1 MIRDNHWVSNLLLF
15 LSGTAVNTLEKSSG
29 IWILKSKFFIYRL
42 VSYFFF
48 LLFPVWAQKSVHL
61 GQGLQ
66 IFVMLLYI
74 LFMVSQWFFLG
85 KEIDHR
91 LKIYFRINSSIDR
104 VVYRTTLGMIFF
116 VIYFNLLSFLPGKW
130 IYNLFWTTWVILG
143 LFYSWPTRGK
153 IIQESVSTN
162 FSEFRYLDRFEKT
175 LFGLIILMFAVSIPE
190 LPSLVNT
197 EALKLF
203 FDPLEKFNTA
213 FWNFLTV
220 NYYPFK
226 KYSTLNKI
234 AWSLHF
240 YTITMGMFLLTFY
253 ALLRY
258 FLSRRLSLLGVFA
271 LISSWSFTKIMANN
285 YGATITTTYSLLWV
299 WSLMW
304 VTKSSTYRSGLFL
317 GLVAYW
323 GVLINQSFIF
333 LLPIQLLFLNFIF
346 LKEKTFWYK
355 RQTLKYSLLGFA
367 LSVLAFFTF
376 DGVFENLQPLG
387 LDIIGQ
393 ISKIINRKAFFSLA
407 IFGLIII
414 ALKRFRVKFRI
425 IESFKINLQKMDEL
439 ILLLLVLTFYV
450 FVFDGYLLHSFSL
463 MWIMAFLSLIP
474 LELLFQTISRLRSSR
489 NMIYVIYILICL
501 LDSHF
506 EGRVKIFLR
515 LLN

>member
-1 MIRDNHWVSNLLLF
+1 
-15 LSGTAVNTLEKSSG
+15 
-29 IWILKSKFFIYRL
+29 
-42 VSYFFF
+42 
-48 LLFPVWAQKSVHL
+48 
-61 GQGLQ
+61 
-66 IFVMLLYI
+66 
-74 LFMVSQWFFLG
+74 
-85 KEIDHR
+85 
-91 LKIYFRINSSIDR
+91 
-104 VVYRTTLGMIFF
+104 MIFF
-116 VIYFNLLSFLPGKW
+116 VLYFNLLSFLPGKW
-130 IYNLFWTTWVILG
+130 IYNSFWTTWVALG

-175 LFGLIILMFAVSIPE
+175 LFGIIIIMFVVSIPQF
-190 LPSLVNT
+190 PSLENV

-203 FDPLEKFNTA
+203 FDPLEKFNNI

-226 KYSTLNKI
+226 KYSALNKI

-240 YTITMGMFLLTFY
+240 YTVSMSMFLLTFY
-253 ALLRY
+253 AFLRY
-258 FLSRRLSLLGVFA
+258 FVSRRLSMLGVFA

-299 WSLMW
+299 WSLLW
-304 VTKSSTYRSGLFL
+304 VTKSSTYRSGLFC
-317 GLVAYW
+317 GLVGFW
-323 GVLINQSFIF
+323 GVVINQSFIF
-333 LLPIQLLFLNFIF
+333 LLPVQILLLYFVF

-355 RQTLKYSLLGFA
+355 RQTIKYSLLGVGLSA
-367 LSVLAFFTF
+367 LTFFTH
-376 DGVFENLQPLG
+376 GGILENLQPLG
-387 LDIIGQ
+387 SDLLGQ
-393 ISKIINRKAFFSLA
+393 ISIILNRKAFYSLS

-414 ALKRFRVKFRI
+414 LLKRLNIKIKI
-425 IESFKINLQKMDEL
+425 IDNFKINLEKLDEL
-439 ILLLLVLTFYV
+439 LFLVISLIVYIFI
-450 FVFDGYLLHSFSL
+450 FDGYLLHSFSL
-463 MWIMAFLSLIP
+463 MWILAFLSLLP

>member
-1 MIRDNHWVSNLLLF
+1 
-15 LSGTAVNTLEKSSG
+15 VNTLEKNSG

-61 GQGLQ
+61 SQGLQ
-66 IFVMLLYI
+66 ILVMLLYT

-91 LKIYFRINSSIDR
+91 LKIYYRINSSIDR
-104 VVYRTTLGMIFF
+104 IVYRTTLGMIFF
-116 VIYFNLLSFLPGKW
+116 VLYFNILSFLPGKW
-130 IYNLFWTTWVILG
+130 IYNLFWTTWVVLG

-175 LFGLIILMFAVSIPE
+175 LFGLIVLMFAVSIPE
-190 LPSLVNT
+190 LPSLVNMD
-197 EALKLF
+197 ALKLF
-203 FDPLEKFNTA
+203 FDPLEKFNSA
-213 FWNFLTV
+213 FWNFITV

-226 KYSTLNKI
+226 KYSALNKL
-234 AWSLHF
+234 AWCLHF
-240 YTITMGMFLLTFY
+240 YAITMGMFLITFY
-253 ALLRY
+253 AFLRY

-285 YGATITTTYSLLWV
+285 YSATITTTYSLLWI

-317 GLVAYW
+317 GLVGYW
-323 GVLINQSFIF
+323 GVLINQSFVF
-333 LLPIQLLFLNFIF
+333 LLPIQILLLYFVF
-346 LKEKTFWYK
+346 LKEKTYWYK
-355 RQTLKYSLLGFA
+355 RQTIKYSLLGVG
-367 LSVLAFFTF
+367 LSFIAFFTF
-376 DGVFENLQPLG
+376 NGYLENLQPLG
-387 LDIIGQ
+387 LDLMSE
-393 ISKIINRKAFFSLA
+393 ISKIINRKAFYSLA
-407 IFGLIII
+407 IFGFIILL
-414 ALKRFRVKFRI
+414 LKRFNFSSRLFQN
-425 IESFKINLQKMDEL
+425 FKINIEKVNEFF
-439 ILLLLVLTFYV
+439 LLVGSLFIYI

-463 MWIMAFLSLIP
+463 MWILAFLSLIP